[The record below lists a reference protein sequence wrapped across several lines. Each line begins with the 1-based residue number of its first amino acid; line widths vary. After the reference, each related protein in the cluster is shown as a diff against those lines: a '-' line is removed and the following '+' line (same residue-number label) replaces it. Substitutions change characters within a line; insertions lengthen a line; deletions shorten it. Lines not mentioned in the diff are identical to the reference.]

1 MRRPRGDN
9 ANEFIL
15 QLHISNNAPYPPPP
29 QILNNLCFSL
39 LLVLQPTQENLKTM
53 LMQNFGGANKVHYGK
68 CASGEL
74 SLLA

>member
-1 MRRPRGDN
+1 MHL
-9 ANEFIL
+9 I
-15 QLHISNNAPYPPPP
+15 PPP

>member
-15 QLHISNNAPYPPPP
+15 QFHISHNAPYPPPPP
-29 QILNNLCFSL
+29 QILNNLCFSP

-53 LMQNFGGANKVHYGK
+53 LMQNFGGQIRCIMGNVQVAN
-68 CASGEL
+68 
-74 SLLA
+74 